1 MECCGP
7 RYGRASGVAQRV
19 LELTKYRWG
28 WGILKKPHRCQ
39 GSQVAR
45 WGWAMRG
52 SGQRCNVGGEGPHT
66 GVALLVRS
74 LRQEELVRN
83 VPDDVITMSHRNVH
97 PHVSIHEVALL
108 PTPKSEH

>member
-1 MECCGP
+1 
-7 RYGRASGVAQRV
+7 
-19 LELTKYRWG
+19 
-28 WGILKKPHRCQ
+28 
-39 GSQVAR
+39 
-45 WGWAMRG
+45 MRG

-108 PTPKSEH
+108 TDPQERALMGSADPPSKGVGAHPTSDSRV